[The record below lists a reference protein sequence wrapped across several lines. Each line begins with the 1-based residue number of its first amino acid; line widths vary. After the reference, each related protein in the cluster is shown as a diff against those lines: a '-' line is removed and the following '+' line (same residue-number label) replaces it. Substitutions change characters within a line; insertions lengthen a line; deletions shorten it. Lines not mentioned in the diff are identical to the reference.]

1 MKYFLIQPL
10 AATPCPGGIMRKIR
24 SGFTLVELLTVMLII
39 GLLAAIALPTLGRTR
54 ERAHFKAMQ
63 SDLRNLM
70 AQQEVY
76 FSIPVNNTYAPSIAL
91 MTNFNATRGV
101 SVEIVAAD
109 VTGWAATAAHTSLQ
123 SNQTCAVFYGTVPA
137 IPAPAVNAG
146 VLACTGE

>member
-1 MKYFLIQPL
+1 MK
-10 AATPCPGGIMRKIR
+10 TIR
-24 SGFTLVELLTVMLII
+24 AGFTLIELLTVLLII
-39 GLLAAIALPTLGRTR
+39 GLLAAIALPKLGATR

-76 FSIPVNNTYAPSIAL
+76 FAMPVNNIYANNTADMS
-91 MTNFNATRGV
+91 NFNNTLGV
-101 SVEIVAAD
+101 SVSIVAAG

-123 SNQTCAVFYGTVPA
+123 TTQTCAVFYGSVSTVPL
-137 IPAPAVNAG
+137 PAASPG